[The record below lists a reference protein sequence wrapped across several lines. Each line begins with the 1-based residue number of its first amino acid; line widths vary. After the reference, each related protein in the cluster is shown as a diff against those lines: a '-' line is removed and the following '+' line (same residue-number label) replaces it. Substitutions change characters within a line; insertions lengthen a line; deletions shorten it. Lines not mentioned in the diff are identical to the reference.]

1 MVADRPIRAADSRC
15 QESPRIVAMQQDGRR
30 EIAMPKR
37 PTKVASRRRE
47 RSRAP
52 GVRAASARQ
61 RPLAGRVAVV
71 AGATRGAGR
80 GIARAL
86 GEAGA
91 TVYCTGRSVR
101 GNPSPYGRRETIEET
116 AELVDAAGG
125 KGIAVRVD
133 HSVEAEVEKLFA
145 DIDAAHGRVDVLV
158 NSVAGEDPV
167 LGQWA
172 SFWKVEMKN
181 ADAIF
186 RQAFCSHVLT
196 AKHAARMMIRA
207 KRGLIVEVT
216 EGDTLSAGGNPLT
229 QAVKAGLKILAL
241 NMAAELL
248 PYRVAAVSI
257 TPGFLRSESML
268 ERFGVTEKN
277 WRDGGKRDANF
288 LESESPLFVGRAVAA
303 LAADPNVLARTG
315 QLLSSWQLGREYR
328 LEDADGRRPDWGAID
343 IDFSGLPRSLL
354 ELLRTGGELQ
364 IRWAE
369 TLVGRT
375 RSFLAQLPRP
385 DASTRR
391 DPRRRA

>member
-1 MVADRPIRAADSRC
+1 
-15 QESPRIVAMQQDGRR
+15 
-30 EIAMPKR
+30 
-37 PTKVASRRRE
+37 
-47 RSRAP
+47 
-52 GVRAASARQ
+52 VRAASARQ
-61 RPLAGRVAVV
+61 RPLAGRLAVV